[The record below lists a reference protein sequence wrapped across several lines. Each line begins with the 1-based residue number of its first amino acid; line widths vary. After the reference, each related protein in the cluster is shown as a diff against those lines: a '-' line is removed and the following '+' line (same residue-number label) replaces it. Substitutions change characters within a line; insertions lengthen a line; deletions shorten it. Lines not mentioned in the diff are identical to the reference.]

1 VSDPLVAYLHDHL
14 VASVHAIELVEVLR
28 DEYVGKPLGDFAAE
42 LLVEIEADREVL
54 RKLGNQTG
62 ADSSGLRDLTA
73 WLSEK
78 VSRLKLGRGAGNGP
92 ETFEALEF
100 LELGIQGKWALWRA
114 LAAVAAA
121 DSRLD
126 GTDFDSLAACAE
138 SQQAKNKERR
148 LEMEDVDPGIA
159 V

>member
-14 VASVHAIELVEVLR
+14 VASVHAI
-28 DEYVGKPLGDFAAE
+28 E